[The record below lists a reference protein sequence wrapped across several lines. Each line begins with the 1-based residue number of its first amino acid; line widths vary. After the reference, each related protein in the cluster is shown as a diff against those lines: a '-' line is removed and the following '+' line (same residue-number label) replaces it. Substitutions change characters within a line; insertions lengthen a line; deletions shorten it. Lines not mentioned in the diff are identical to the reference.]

1 MATGMIRNYD
11 YDTEADVL
19 EVDFG
24 PRRPAW
30 TVELTDNILLSID
43 RTTEQPVSLTLLD
56 YSVMIQPGP
65 FGSLSFPLHGLDPLP
80 ASERSLVLTIL
91 THPPV
96 STWLSLSSVELLPT
110 SPLPIVHVAYV
121 PPDLKHLLPVA
132 A

>member
-1 MATGMIRNYD
+1 MEAAMIETYD
-11 YDTEADVL
+11 YDAEADVL

-43 RTTEQPVSLTLLD
+43 RATEQPVSLTLLD
-56 YSVMIQPGP
+56 YSVMIRPGP
-65 FGSLSFPLHGLDPLP
+65 FGSLSFPLQRLDALP
-80 ASERSLVLTIL
+80 ALERDLVLHSL

-110 SPLPIVHVAYV
+110 SPLPVVHVAYV